1 MKTGFWG
8 NVTISSIMFPI
19 LIQTTRVVISLK
31 AIKKSDPK
39 KTLLSKCAVSIA
51 SYTAA
56 AVLLIAFIILCAK
69 ASSSTDKASLPAV
82 INSSGTNAFE
92 AQITESDLMD
102 MNTKTVR
109 ITSSRN
115 VIRYTVTV
123 KSRETIPLYE
133 CNYNYSI
140 ENNENAVIQIPDF
153 PPQKIDIVY
162 TTDKNKSEQV
172 IITAYI
178 QSERNYII
186 AETKILD
193 TGNRNE

>member
-1 MKTGFWG
+1 
-8 NVTISSIMFPI
+8 
-19 LIQTTRVVISLK
+19 
-31 AIKKSDPK
+31 
-39 KTLLSKCAVSIA
+39 
-51 SYTAA
+51 
-56 AVLLIAFIILCAK
+56 
-69 ASSSTDKASLPAV
+69 
-82 INSSGTNAFE
+82 
-92 AQITESDLMD
+92 MD